1 MTDSIEDTGNRR
13 RATDRVSTDECLE
26 LISSLAMEYA
36 LKNDAVDLTAV
47 ETAILK
53 LRELKIVETGV
64 FRALRTKEA

>member
-13 RATDRVSTDECLE
+13 RASDRVSTDECLE

-36 LKNDAVDLTAV
+36 LVNDAVDFVAV

-53 LRELKIVETGV
+53 LRQLKIEETGT
-64 FRALRTKEA
+64 FRTSRVTV